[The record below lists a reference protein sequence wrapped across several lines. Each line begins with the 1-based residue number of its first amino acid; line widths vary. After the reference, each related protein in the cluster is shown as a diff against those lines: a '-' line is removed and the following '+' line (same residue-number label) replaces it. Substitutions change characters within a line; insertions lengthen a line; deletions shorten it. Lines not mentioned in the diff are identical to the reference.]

1 MTPAAD
7 TMQTPRRKRLAV
19 ARFWYEGNAF
29 CPLPCTRQDFER
41 REWRAGAEA
50 LAAARGTATELGAV
64 ERFARTRA
72 DWEVVALR
80 CASAL
85 PGGPIDDAVF
95 RSFRDEVLA
104 GLAQG
109 GQWDAVYLSL
119 HGASITDAR
128 QTPELDLLRDVRG
141 LLPDVPLGA
150 SFDLHANLS
159 PGIGPLLDMA
169 SGYKTYPHVDMAET
183 AQRVL
188 DGLLDIVERGWR
200 TRVSVAKPRAMLPSF
215 NMRTAAG
222 PMRELQELAAAQ
234 IGPGVAEALVFGGFP
249 YSDTADTGSSVV
261 VVADLD
267 ADPRGRSAAAASA
280 RLEDAVR
287 ALAHRFAVRLPDA
300 AEGLRQGLA
309 VLAAQGGLVAVTDPG
324 DNPLSGGACDTPGLF
339 AALLRTDTSVP
350 CLFASFADAG
360 VAQALYEAGPGGVR
374 TVALG
379 GKLSADFGAPVEV
392 AVRVERCTDG
402 VFRNTG
408 PMETGVETRCGRT
421 VLVSLADRPNIQLI
435 VTSAVAPANDPGFFA
450 LHGIDLDAPRLL
462 CVKAKNHFRAAF
474 QNRCRI
480 IIDTDVPGPSALDL
494 GLLPF
499 RHADRS
505 LAPA

>member
-1 MTPAAD
+1 MSTEPIS
-7 TMQTPRRKRLAV
+7 RKKRLAV

-29 CPLPCTRQDFER
+29 CPVPCTQQDFDR
-41 REWRAGAEA
+41 REWRIGADA
-50 LAAARGTATELGAV
+50 LAAARDTATELGAV
-64 ERFARTRA
+64 ERFARTRP
-72 DWEVVALR
+72 DWAVVALR

-85 PGGPIDDAVF
+85 PGGPIDEAVF
-95 RSFRDEVLA
+95 SRFHGEVLD
-104 GLAQG
+104 GLAG
-109 GQWDAVYLSL
+109 DGPWDAVYLSL

-128 QTPELDLLRDVRG
+128 QTPELDLLGDVRR
-141 LLPDVPLGA
+141 LLPGVPLGA
-150 SFDLHANLS
+150 SFDLHANLA

-188 DGLLDIVERGWR
+188 DGLLAIVEQGRR
-200 TRVSVAKPRAMLPSF
+200 TRVTVTKPRAMLPSF
-215 NMRTAAG
+215 NMRTAEG

-234 IGPGVAEALVFGGFP
+234 IGPGVVEALIFGGFP

-261 VVADLD
+261 MVSDLD
-267 ADPRGRSAAAASA
+267 ADPAGEATSVAGA
-280 RLEDAVR
+280 RLEEAVR
-287 ALAHRFAVRLPDA
+287 MLAPRFAVRLPDA
-300 AEGLRQGLA
+300 AEGLRQGFA
-309 VLAAQGGLVAVTDPG
+309 ALAAQGGLVAVTDPG

-339 AALLRTDTSVP
+339 AALLQADTSAP
-350 CLFASFADAG
+350 CLFASFADADL
-360 VAQALYEAGPGGVR
+360 ARTLCEAGPGSVR

-421 VLVSLADRPNIQLI
+421 VLVSLAERPNIQLI

-450 LHGIDLDAPRLL
+450 LHGIDLKASRLL

-474 QNRCRI
+474 QERCTV
-480 IIDTDVPGPSALDL
+480 IIDTDIPGPSALDL
-494 GLLPF
+494 DLLPF

-505 LAPA
+505 LAPKA